1 VPAGWLLPVGAPRGV
16 RLSFLLRWT
25 NRRSDSA
32 ALGRPATD
40 KALLAGIIVLT
51 ALIYLPTLRFEF
63 VYDDQGIIV
72 ENTLVHSWRFVP
84 EYFQGQLWQHLFPNA
99 PANYYRPISALWF
112 RINHALFGLH
122 PSGWHASA
130 IVLHLLATAL
140 VFSIVRRITDRPL
153 LAAVA
158 ALLFAVHPTRHEVVA
173 WVSGTTESLSA
184 VLFLSA
190 FLAYLKAR
198 ERWTVA
204 WMSFSCLL
212 YAAGLLAKETAIVL
226 PGLILGHAY
235 LYGVGQSGTAAL
247 TPWQRLAQAA
257 ARASV
262 YVPVAIL
269 YLVVRIQVLHGFS
282 HAQTAVSV
290 STMLL
295 TLPSV
300 LFFYLKQWLLPI
312 RLSEFYDL
320 PLRTRWDLL
329 HVALP
334 LAALGAAAGALWYF
348 RRKLGAREVIFA
360 LVAIAVPLLPVLY
373 LSVFP
378 RGELVH
384 DRYLYLPGLGAAL
397 LVALALQPLCKG
409 RLVFGMPQRLV
420 LAMLALVLPLSY
432 STANASSY
440 WVNDYVLFEHAYRV
454 APQNATARNNYAV
467 QLALQGAPGTAITML
482 EDLVHERPDH
492 FLGAYNLGR
501 VLYEVNL
508 VGAAEYFL
516 HRARKI
522 DPGMPDTYL
531 QLGMICVKTG
541 RAAEAESHFRR
552 ALALRP
558 HNPKSHFA
566 LGVAM
571 SLRGNCALARAEFA
585 QALSLDPGFKQAR
598 EQMDN
603 CGAASPGVS
612 SKNPLGQA
620 PQAAAFPPSSS
631 NPGLAPAKGP

>member
-1 VPAGWLLPVGAPRGV
+1 M
-16 RLSFLLRWT
+16 SFLRRGT
-25 NRRSDSA
+25 NRESDSG
-32 ALGRPATD
+32 ALGASLTD

-84 EYFQGQLWQHLFPNA
+84 EYFQGQLWQHLFPDA

-112 RINHALFGLH
+112 RINHALYGLH

-130 IVLHLLATAL
+130 IGLHLLATAL
-140 VFSIVRRITDRPL
+140 VFAIVRRITDRPL
-153 LAAVA
+153 VAGVA
-158 ALLFAVHPTRHEVVA
+158 ALIFGIHPTRHEVVA
-173 WVSGTTESLSA
+173 WVSGTTESLSV

-198 ERWTVA
+198 ERWTVV
-204 WMSFSCLL
+204 WMIFSCLL
-212 YAAGLLAKETAIVL
+212 YAAGILAKETAIVL
-226 PGLILGHAY
+226 PGLIAGHAY
-235 LYGVGQSGTAAL
+235 LYGVGKAEAATL

-257 ARASV
+257 GRASV

-269 YLVVRIQVLHGFS
+269 YLVARIQVLQGFS
-282 HAQTAVSV
+282 HAQTEVSLPAL
-290 STMLL
+290 LL
-295 TLPSV
+295 TIPSV
-300 LFFYLKQWLLPI
+300 LFFYLRQWLLPI

-320 PLRTRWDLL
+320 PLQTSWDTF
-329 HVALP
+329 HVAIP
-334 LAALGAAAGALWYF
+334 LAALGAVAAAVWYF
-348 RRKLGAREVIFA
+348 RRKLGAREVTFA

-384 DRYLYLPGLGAAL
+384 DRYLYLPGVGAAL

-420 LAMLALVLPLSY
+420 LALLPLVLALSY

-454 APQNATARNNYAV
+454 APRNATARNNYAV

-482 EDLVHERPDH
+482 EDLVSERPDH
-492 FLGAYNLGR
+492 FLAAYNLGR

-516 HRARKI
+516 QRAARI
-522 DPGMPDTYL
+522 DPDMPDTYL
-531 QLGMICVKTG
+531 QLGLICTKTG
-541 RAAEAESHFRR
+541 RTSEAESYFRR

-558 HNPKSHFA
+558 HDPKSHFA
-566 LGVAM
+566 LGV
-571 SLRGNCALARAEFA
+571 SLAQRGNCPLARAEFA
-585 QALSLDPGFKQAR
+585 AALSLQPELHQAQ
-598 EQMDN
+598 EQMDK
-603 CGAASPGVS
+603 CGTEDTSGDSGQTIQRGAAAHPVTRP
-612 SKNPLGQA
+612 K
-620 PQAAAFPPSSS
+620 
-631 NPGLAPAKGP
+631 LAPVQGP